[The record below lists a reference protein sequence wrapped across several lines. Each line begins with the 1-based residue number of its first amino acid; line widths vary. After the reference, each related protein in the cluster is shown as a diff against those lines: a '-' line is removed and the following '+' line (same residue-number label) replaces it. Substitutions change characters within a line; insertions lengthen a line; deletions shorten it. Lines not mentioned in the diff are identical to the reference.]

1 MLPRTRLYSERCR
14 EKRQPTISKHGCC
27 QIWPDLQIW
36 AAQIW
41 PDLGKFFFFLKKN
54 FFPDVPDLARS
65 GQIWP
70 HLGDLGRLGKFFFPG
85 TPNDITK
92 YRLKY
97 RSIYV
102 ARVCKLRSRT
112 HKVYQTIN
120 QSDKRYIIGK
130 LLAPPPCLRIYYVDR
145 PNSVGLRRSSA
156 KHWGSTWEPT
166 PNNTGYRSSRWGVAG
181 VWGERKSILVS
192 YSRKFLSL
200 HNWEGCY
207 HCLILFVHVNR

>member
-1 MLPRTRLYSERCR
+1 MVTSLFRPPEASPPKQKKNKKKKKKKKKKNDDLG
-14 EKRQPTISKHGCC
+14 HGCC

-36 AAQIW
+36 ASQIW
-41 PDLGKFFFFLKKN
+41 PDLEIFFFFLKKKI
-54 FFPDVPDLARS
+54 FPDVPD
-65 GQIWP
+65 
-70 HLGDLGRLGKFFFPG
+70 LGDLGRLGKFFFPG

-156 KHWGSTWEPT
+156 KHWGST
-166 PNNTGYRSSRWGVAG
+166 
-181 VWGERKSILVS
+181 
-192 YSRKFLSL
+192 
-200 HNWEGCY
+200 
-207 HCLILFVHVNR
+207 

>member
-1 MLPRTRLYSERCR
+1 MHFRSKILISQRKVTPSQHARTPNNRRRKKNSPIFCR
-14 EKRQPTISKHGCC
+14 PKKKNFPPTPKHGCC

-41 PDLGKFFFFLKKN
+41 PDLGKFFFFLKKK

-156 KHWGSTWEPT
+156 KHWGST
-166 PNNTGYRSSRWGVAG
+166 
-181 VWGERKSILVS
+181 
-192 YSRKFLSL
+192 
-200 HNWEGCY
+200 
-207 HCLILFVHVNR
+207 